1 MSQDWLKLSV
11 PVFGTASGIMAFYVL
26 VLVAV
31 TGLLGVESWWA
42 PVSHLGG
49 SNITYPADYI
59 IPRTVQFRATPVHEN
74 WTQGLPP
81 TELGGNFGGW
91 TMGLGPLVLIRRPR
105 LRPQGRHRPVIPK
118 IGFSGASVSLPGAGA
133 SGYSLVPEA
142 VGALA

>member
-1 MSQDWLKLSV
+1 
-11 PVFGTASGIMAFYVL
+11 MAFYVL

-31 TGLLGVESWWA
+31 TGLLGAESWWA
-42 PVSHLGG
+42 PVSHLSG
-49 SNITYPADYI
+49 SNITYPADYTPNGTVPGDPG
-59 IPRTVQFRATPVHEN
+59 PRKLDPD
-74 WTQGLPP
+74 LPP

-105 LRPQGRHRPVIPK
+105 LRPQARHRPVIPK